1 MDVHVSYW
9 VWSLLVLTQWKTT
22 PQVSCRACGV
32 KKQLAGAAFS
42 LGLGW
47 WGIPWGLLM
56 TPLQIVRN
64 LTAVF
69 NGPEPTQPSPQ
80 LERVLRVNIGA
91 QAARA
96 ASSGAAWTETRNRDT
111 FVARSTCVGRA
122 ILPLAC
128 TNASF
133 LSSPARRWLEL
144 EVSVSASIRFAFTK
158 SLAK

>member
-96 ASSGAAWTETRNRDT
+96 ASSGAA
-111 FVARSTCVGRA
+111 
-122 ILPLAC
+122 
-128 TNASF
+128 
-133 LSSPARRWLEL
+133 
-144 EVSVSASIRFAFTK
+144 
-158 SLAK
+158 

>member
-64 LTAVF
+64 VTAVF

-91 QAARA
+91 RAARA
-96 ASSGAAWTETRNRDT
+96 ASSGAA
-111 FVARSTCVGRA
+111 
-122 ILPLAC
+122 
-128 TNASF
+128 
-133 LSSPARRWLEL
+133 
-144 EVSVSASIRFAFTK
+144 
-158 SLAK
+158 